1 MKAAQIREYNKK
13 NIVVEIVE
21 ISKPKIKSKQVLV
34 KVKTAGVNPLDN
46 MITRGEVKL
55 VVPYKLPLTMGNEIV
70 GEIVELGKDIK
81 RFKLGDRVFSR
92 LPLDNIGGFAEYVA
106 VDENAIAKVPDYLS
120 DEEAAS
126 IPLTALTAMQAFEL
140 LEMMYSPNILYRSV
154 GILLEEFKTCS
165 NEQLNMFEDQVKKEK
180 SERLGKAID
189 RIEERFGRNKIK
201 VGFTNKD
208 VPNKQGFMTSPTMI
222 Y

>member
-1 MKAAQIREYNKK
+1 MEKLTSKLSFLDRYLTLWIFLAMFLGVGIGFFIPQTKDFNCGFLEAKLENQTDFELN
-13 NIVVEIVE
+13 
-21 ISKPKIKSKQVLV
+21 ISK
-34 KVKTAGVNPLDN
+34 T
-46 MITRGEVKL
+46 
-55 VVPYKLPLTMGNEIV
+55 
-70 GEIVELGKDIK
+70 
-81 RFKLGDRVFSR
+81 
-92 LPLDNIGGFAEYVA
+92 
-106 VDENAIAKVPDYLS
+106 
-120 DEEAAS
+120 
-126 IPLTALTAMQAFEL
+126 AFEL

>member
-1 MKAAQIREYNKK
+1 MSLIDELHKLMKEKKYTFAYTAKAMNISSTALHLWLNGNYKGNVKKIEEAVSHFIDIEKLREGRINIDFVETSVAQ
-13 NIVVEIVE
+13 
-21 ISKPKIKSKQVLV
+21 
-34 KVKTAGVNPLDN
+34 D
-46 MITRGEVKL
+46 
-55 VVPYKLPLTMGNEIV
+55 
-70 GEIVELGKDIK
+70 
-81 RFKLGDRVFSR
+81 VF
-92 LPLDNIGGFAEYVA
+92 N
-106 VDENAIAKVPDYLS
+106 IAKVCHVENEIGVCCGVAGVGKTFAVKKYAIENPTDFELNIS
-120 DEEAAS
+120 K
-126 IPLTALTAMQAFEL
+126 TAFEL
-140 LEMMYSPNILYRSV
+140 LEIMYSPNILYRSV

-201 VGFTNKD
+201 VGFTNKN

>member
-1 MKAAQIREYNKK
+1 MEAKLENPTDFEL
-13 NIVVEIVE
+13 N
-21 ISKPKIKSKQVLV
+21 ISK
-34 KVKTAGVNPLDN
+34 T
-46 MITRGEVKL
+46 
-55 VVPYKLPLTMGNEIV
+55 
-70 GEIVELGKDIK
+70 
-81 RFKLGDRVFSR
+81 
-92 LPLDNIGGFAEYVA
+92 
-106 VDENAIAKVPDYLS
+106 
-120 DEEAAS
+120 
-126 IPLTALTAMQAFEL
+126 AFEL

-208 VPNKQGFMTSPTMI
+208 VPNKQGFMTSPTLI